1 MAAPLPEAL
10 DRARRGRASTRRLTV
25 ADAETHDADLSEALH
40 DAVSLFR
47 ELKIGYALVGGLAAM
62 VHGRSRY
69 TEDVDFVAEPGHES
83 VLADNSEAMSRYGF
97 DPACTWKLYHGS
109 GIAIDLWKDDHAAG
123 VVERAVRRKLGPRFA
138 KVAEPHDLIAMKL
151 RADRPQDDYDISQ
164 VLSRQPIDDAVVR
177 RRVTPG
183 QFRRF
188 RAIRKRQDKNTEPPS
203 PGGTKPQPA

>member
-10 DRARRGRASTRRLTV
+10 DRSVRGRRSTRKLSMA
-25 ADAETHDADLSEALH
+25 ADDTPPAALAEALQ

-69 TEDVDFVAEPGHES
+69 TEDVDFVAEPDHADI
-83 VLADNSEAMSRYGF
+83 LAEHPETMKRHGF
-97 DPACTWKLYHGS
+97 DPTSTWKLYHRS
-109 GIAIDLWKDDHAAG
+109 GIDIDLWKDDHTPG
-123 VVERAVRRKLGPRFA
+123 IVQRAVRRKLGDRFV

-151 RADRPQDDYDISQ
+151 RADRPQDDYDIAQ
-164 VLSRQPIDDAVVR
+164 ILETQDIDPLQLKKRITA
-177 RRVTPG
+177 G

-188 RAIRKRQDKNTEPPS
+188 NAIRIRIQDKD
-203 PGGTKPQPA
+203 

>member
-10 DRARRGRASTRRLTV
+10 ERARRGRVSTRHLTV
-25 ADAETHDADLSEALH
+25 PDAETHDADLGQALH

-83 VLADNSEAMSRYGF
+83 VLAEHPDAMSRHGF
-97 DPACTWKLYHGS
+97 DPTCTWKLYHRS
-109 GIAIDLWKDDHAAG
+109 GIAIDLWKDKHAAG

-164 VLSRQPIDDAVVR
+164 VLSRQSIDDAVVR
-177 RRVTPG
+177 RRVTAG

-188 RAIRKRQDKNTEPPS
+188 RAIRERFEKNAKT
-203 PGGTKPQPA
+203 